1 MESGVLPFFGT
12 HLFRPSCSKAKKYDT
27 PFSIACS
34 LLVICNISSIPFPS
48 TFINEWSS
56 LSPFFHFLCG
66 ASYQQIRCLRSAL
79 ILVGLTDDKGCLK
92 LSLAEVPELKPPAA
106 LTVEQISG
114 GTDLLPGKII
124 SICPPDSSKQ
134 KKEEQAAGQPLCDA
148 GQITLRRCHRRRSM
162 SEQFPRVYSGS
173 KEGGCL
179 WEEAVVTEA
188 KTKKPPQ
195 LRWRQP
201 TPF

>member
-1 MESGVLPFFGT
+1 M
-12 HLFRPSCSKAKKYDT
+12 T
-27 PFSIACS
+27 P
-34 LLVICNISSIPFPS
+34 LFPS
-48 TFINEWSS
+48 QAVCWWSVTSAPSLFPLLSSMNEAPF
-56 LSPFFHFLCG
+56 SPFFHFLSG
-66 ASYQQIRCLRSAL
+66 ASYQQIWCLRSAL
-79 ILVGLTDDKGCLK
+79 ILVGLRDDKGCLK

-148 GQITLRRCHRRRSM
+148 GRITHWGCHRRRSM